1 MRLSDWQASPQGQK
15 VMTDKVASA
24 YGPALAVIGAEPDP
38 VAHIVWGEEPD
49 RRYVIL
55 AAADA
60 GLVIVNVRVNVP
72 QEGPRASAKLV
83 RWSRVQV
90 GEVSV
95 EAHHGRR
102 HVTSQI
108 ESVVLQGTD
117 EEADEIGA
125 FVAHVLGRI
134 DGRVVSPATGPSRAA
149 EPGGDASA
157 DADVE
162 SNARSISSLVPIE
175 LPATTDP
182 V

>member
-1 MRLSDWQASPQGQK
+1 MRLSDWQASPRGQN

-38 VAHIVWGEEPD
+38 VAYVVWGDDPD

-55 AAADA
+55 AAVDA
-60 GLVIVNVRVNVP
+60 GLAIVNVRVNVP
-72 QEGPRASAKLV
+72 QEGPRAAAKLV

-90 GEVSV
+90 GELSV

-125 FVAHVLGRI
+125 FVAHVLARI
-134 DGRVVSPATGPSRAA
+134 DGRFVSPVHEPWRATDPRGEPSV
-149 EPGGDASA
+149 EGE
-157 DADVE
+157 VE
-162 SNARSISSLVPIE
+162 SNARSVSSLVPIE
-175 LPATTDP
+175 LPASTDP

>member
-1 MRLSDWQASPQGQK
+1 MRLSDWQASPRGRK

-38 VAHIVWGEEPD
+38 VAHVVWGDDPD
-49 RRYVIL
+49 RLYVML

-72 QEGPRASAKLV
+72 QEGPRAAAKLV
-83 RWSRVQV
+83 RWGRVQV
-90 GEVSV
+90 GELSV

-108 ESVVLQGTD
+108 EGVVLQGTD

-134 DGRVVSPATGPSRAA
+134 DGRMVSPAHEPRRPATG
-149 EPGGDASA
+149 GQASA
-157 DADVE
+157 DAEAE
-162 SNARSISSLVPIE
+162 SNARSVSSLVPIE
-175 LPATTDP
+175 LPASTDP
-182 V
+182 A

>member
-1 MRLSDWQASPQGQK
+1 
-15 VMTDKVASA
+15 MTDKVASA
-24 YGPALAVIGAEPDP
+24 YVPALTVIGAEADP
-38 VAHIVWGEEPD
+38 VAHVVWGDDPD

-72 QEGPRASAKLV
+72 QEGPRAAAKLV

-117 EEADEIGA
+117 EEADEIGG

-134 DGRVVSPATGPSRAA
+134 DGRVVSPGH
-149 EPGGDASA
+149 EPGSAATRGQDPSA
-157 DADVE
+157 DDDVE
-162 SNARSISSLVPIE
+162 SNTRSVSSLVPIQ
-175 LPATTDP
+175 LPASTDP

>member
-1 MRLSDWQASPQGQK
+1 MRLSDWQASPRGQK

-38 VAHIVWGEEPD
+38 VAHIVWGDDPD

-95 EAHHGRR
+95 EAHHGTR

-134 DGRVVSPATGPSRAA
+134 DGRVVSPATWRVAVPDDQAS
-149 EPGGDASA
+149 GDAEV
-157 DADVE
+157 D
-162 SNARSISSLVPIE
+162 SNARSVSSLVPIE
-175 LPATTDP
+175 LPASTDP

>member
-1 MRLSDWQASPQGQK
+1 MRLSDWQASPRGQK
-15 VMTDKVASA
+15 AMTDKVASA

-38 VAHIVWGEEPD
+38 VAHVVWGDDPD

-55 AAADA
+55 AAADS

-72 QEGPRASAKLV
+72 QEGPRAAAKLV

-108 ESVVLQGTD
+108 ESIVLQGTD
-117 EEADEIGA
+117 EEADVIGA

-134 DGRVVSPATGPSRAA
+134 DGRVVSPTHEPSSAPIPTG
-149 EPGGDASA
+149 EASA
-157 DADVE
+157 VGE
-162 SNARSISSLVPIE
+162 SGSNARSVSSLVPIE
-175 LPATTDP
+175 LPASTDP

>member
-1 MRLSDWQASPQGQK
+1 MRLSDWEASPHGLK

-24 YGPALAVIGAEPDP
+24 YGPALAVSGAETDP
-38 VAHIVWGEEPD
+38 VAHVVWGDDPD

-72 QEGPRASAKLV
+72 QEGPRAAAKLV

-90 GEVSV
+90 GELSV

-134 DGRVVSPATGPSRAA
+134 DGRLVSSDHEARRAA
-149 EPGGDASA
+149 NAASEPAA
-157 DADVE
+157 DGEVD
-162 SNARSISSLVPIE
+162 SNTRSVSSLVPIE
-175 LPATTDP
+175 LPASTDP
-182 V
+182 A

>member
-1 MRLSDWQASPQGQK
+1 MRLSDWQASPRGQK

-24 YGPALAVIGAEPDP
+24 YDPALAVIGAEPDP

-49 RRYVIL
+49 RRYLIL
-55 AAADA
+55 AATDA

-134 DGRVVSPATGPSRAA
+134 DGRVVSLATGPSRAA

-182 V
+182 D